1 MLIDKKYAKNIKKIN
16 YAHGYQAG
24 EKKLKKTNEQCI
36 IIEILDGESC
46 KTAIQANPNCNL
58 CISLS

>member
-16 YAHGYQAG
+16 YAHGYQPG

-36 IIEILDGESC
+36 IIEMFNEESC
-46 KTAIQANPNCNL
+46 KTAIQSHPHCNL
-58 CISLS
+58 CIPLS